1 MLQSENRHQCPGWHS
16 NTSLAANSGAM
27 ADDPLDWEMEL
38 RSTFAIRE
46 YSITNLGM
54 LKPHDIIVALKL
66 IRTDPGAEPP
76 TYARLAH
83 WVGLSASETHAAVE
97 RGLRAGL
104 LRKDTLSERTMPV
117 ANLTG
122 LREFLVHGLKYVW
135 PAERGAITRGVPTA
149 TSQVT
154 VASLLN
160 VPTPAIPLVWPMP
173 DGTVRGESIVPLHP
187 KAAGLCASD
196 PELHEWLSLMDVIRL
211 KAGREATLA
220 ATEIER
226 RLR

>member
-1 MLQSENRHQCPGWHS
+1 MAGGK
-16 NTSLAANSGAM
+16 LA
-27 ADDPLDWEMEL
+27 LEM

-66 IRTDPGAEPP
+66 IRTDLDAEPP
-76 TYARLAH
+76 TYARLAT

-104 LRKDTLSERTMPV
+104 LRKDPLSERTMPL
-117 ANLTG
+117 ANLTA
-122 LREFLVHGLKYVW
+122 LREFLAHGLKYVW

-149 TSQVT
+149 TSQSTISSV
-154 VASLLN
+154 LN
-160 VPTPAIPLVWPMP
+160 VPMPTMPLVWPKP
-173 DGTVRGESIVPLHP
+173 DGTVRGESIEPLYP
-187 KAAGLCASD
+187 KVVGLCASD
-196 PELHEWLSLMDVIRL
+196 PELHEWLSLIDIIRL
-211 KAGREATLA
+211 KAGREASLA